1 MQDKTEVTIIGAGLT
16 GLVAARELV
25 AAGIQVTILEARDRV
40 GGRTWTVPFANTGLN
55 VDLGAEWVIPLAHP
69 TMVEELKRYQLPLIA
84 PDGAKDLVSSLP
96 QDVSVD
102 YENLLKKVDADAA
115 HIDPKRPDWYRMVNH
130 LDASFSDYLSGRRS
144 RHFLAGFFG

>member
-55 VDLGAEWVIPLAHP
+55 VDLGA
-69 TMVEELKRYQLPLIA
+69 
-84 PDGAKDLVSSLP
+84 
-96 QDVSVD
+96 
-102 YENLLKKVDADAA
+102 
-115 HIDPKRPDWYRMVNH
+115 
-130 LDASFSDYLSGRRS
+130 
-144 RHFLAGFFG
+144 